1 MEIKMNAVN
10 QVPKGEIIFR
20 EGDAVTGIG
29 LVVKGRVQ
37 VCNNGVKVLVSAGS
51 FLGIT
56 DLANARYQVNYRAA
70 EDCVVYGFEVA
81 REDELEKIFGYN
93 KDYASLMAISMNKFV
108 SDLARGYQAL
118 ARETAKLYSNLGS
131 CYNDYLAIAK
141 RSGYEVVRV
150 EGLEELEEY
159 QSGIEISEEL
169 LEYYEACAET
179 GMEVRKAFYKNAVIS
194 LHHVKEQCVLAG
206 QLIAECL
213 ERVFY
218 LSDLLMCLFTDG
230 EDCLFRGAMKLAG
243 NISDAAL
250 RNETDR
256 MIDDIIA
263 YINDAEN
270 TIKKYSGMRVQINRE
285 YMENAYYKL
294 ISGEDVLEADLAME
308 GDAADAGDN
317 MEEELANSLT
327 RILEYSGI
335 PVEKQQEF
343 TGYMDAYYKL
353 QDKQSSEDDARTL
366 RRKIT
371 KEYYPIYLAV
381 FKKAHKDEEKPRIVD
396 LFLRYGYM
404 DERLLTEEQLEE
416 LYHLR
421 PDMTG
426 QTPCNV
432 YTMYDWLS
440 AVYEGKK
447 EPSKSEMDMD
457 YAESL
462 REKKKNKEVTEEQA
476 KKLAEDVNAKLEYE
490 INNMLTYNNRIISG
504 QGMSFIPVLHE
515 QSFIGS
521 VRKTS
526 LASADINAAVNRILQ
541 VDYAAFYRQ
550 SVYSDPENHIT
561 KEYIM
566 VEVFPDIILLPTCG
580 NNGIMWQ
587 DISGRKRTTP
597 GRFLLPAFC
606 DVSMEDLLIRMIG
619 RFRWE
624 LCRTEQGVSWNDIK
638 VKSLTSEY
646 MDYLQFYKK
655 NHDLSEEKKEKLKL
669 QIQKSR
675 GNSRE
680 VFVSDY
686 FAWVKF
692 ESQGSVRLNKPVR
705 EILSTYCPFRKEL
718 REKVMTQPMFAE
730 SYNRF
735 QRERVKTVRENTL
748 RKRGLERAGVRE
760 FPQVLLDTYEFYEK
774 M

>member
-10 QVPKGEIIFR
+10 QVPKGEMVFR
-20 EGDAVTGIG
+20 EGDAVSGIG
-29 LVVKGRVQ
+29 LVVKGHIQ
-37 VCNNGVKVLVSAGS
+37 IYNNGVKIIASAGS

-56 DLANARYQVNYRAA
+56 DLANGRYQVNYRAA
-70 EDCVVYGFEVA
+70 EDCVVYGFGITK
-81 REDELEKIFGYN
+81 EDELEKIFGYN

-108 SDLARGYQAL
+108 SDIARGYQAF
-118 ARETAKLYSNLGS
+118 ARETAKLYASLGS
-131 CYNDYLAIAK
+131 CYEDYRSIAK
-141 RSGYEVVRV
+141 RSGYEAVLI

-169 LEYYEACAET
+169 LDYYEACAET
-179 GMEVRKAFYKNAVIS
+179 ALDVRKAFYKNTVIS

-206 QLIAECL
+206 RLIAECL
-213 ERVFY
+213 EQVFY
-218 LSDLLMCLFTDG
+218 LSDLLASLFSGG
-230 EDCLFRGAMKLAG
+230 EDCLFRGAMKLAY

-250 RNETDR
+250 KNETDR
-256 MIDDIIA
+256 MIDNIIE
-263 YINDAEN
+263 YINEAEN
-270 TIKKYSGMRVQINRE
+270 TITKYSGMQVQIDRD

-294 ISGEDVLEADLAME
+294 ISGEDMLGADLVLEADA
-308 GDAADAGDN
+308 GAAGDN
-317 MEEELANSLT
+317 MEEEFANSLA
-327 RILEYSGI
+327 RILEYSGV
-335 PVEKQQEF
+335 PEEKQKEF
-343 TGYMDAYYKL
+343 TGYMEAYNNLK
-353 QDKQSSEDDARTL
+353 DKQSSEDEARTL

-371 KEYYPIYLAV
+371 KDFYAIYLAV
-381 FKKAHKDEEKPRIVD
+381 FKKAYQDDDKPLVVD

-404 DERLLTEEQLEE
+404 DERLLSEEQLEE

-421 PDMTG
+421 SDMTG
-426 QTPCNV
+426 QSPCHI
-432 YTMYDWLS
+432 YTIYEWLV
-440 AVYEGKK
+440 AIYEGKK

-457 YAESL
+457 YAETL
-462 REKKKNKEVTEEQA
+462 REKKKNKEITEEQA
-476 KKLAEDVNAKLEYE
+476 KKLAEDNNAKLEYE

-515 QSFIGS
+515 QSFVGS
-521 VRKTS
+521 VRKTC
-526 LASADINAAVNRILQ
+526 LASTDINAAINRILQ

-606 DVSMEDLLIRMIG
+606 DVNMEDVLIRMIG

-686 FAWVKF
+686 FAWIKF
-692 ESQGSVRLNKPVR
+692 ESQGSVRLNKTVR

-730 SYNRF
+730 SFNRF
-735 QRERVKTVRENTL
+735 TRENIKTVRENTL
-748 RKRGLERAGVRE
+748 RKKGLEKAGVKD